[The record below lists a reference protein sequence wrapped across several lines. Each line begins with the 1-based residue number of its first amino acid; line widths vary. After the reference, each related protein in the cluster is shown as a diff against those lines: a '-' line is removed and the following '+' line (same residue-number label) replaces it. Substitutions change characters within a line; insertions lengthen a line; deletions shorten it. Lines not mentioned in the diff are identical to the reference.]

1 MSWFARRQRPL
12 KPTSP
17 HKVPA
22 LLPLPIEPP
31 NTNPS
36 MSGTP
41 DPEKKHWR
49 DAKPD
54 PKILKA
60 FKEQHARSNAL
71 QERYRARPNAGATN
85 YVMLTPMA
93 FMPPISEYFFNNE
106 MM

>member
-1 MSWFARRQRPL
+1 
-12 KPTSP
+12 
-17 HKVPA
+17 
-22 LLPLPIEPP
+22 
-31 NTNPS
+31 

>member
-1 MSWFARRQRPL
+1 
-12 KPTSP
+12 
-17 HKVPA
+17 
-22 LLPLPIEPP
+22 
-31 NTNPS
+31 

-93 FMPPISEYFFNNE
+93 FMPPI
-106 MM
+106 MMTRLIKNATLRERSFKGLLGVALIHSIGCVSGFYDTAKER